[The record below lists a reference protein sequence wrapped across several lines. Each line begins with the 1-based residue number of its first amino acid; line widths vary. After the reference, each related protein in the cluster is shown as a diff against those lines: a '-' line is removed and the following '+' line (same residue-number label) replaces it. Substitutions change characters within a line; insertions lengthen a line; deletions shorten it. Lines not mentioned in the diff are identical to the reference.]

1 LPTDQSSGNNAE
13 NPSFAGAEIIR
24 DNLAGFT
31 TAPDSPL
38 LVIWGFAEGVTL
50 EDLCSGSPQPL
61 SPNSRGQ
68 AVLPP
73 PGGFLL
79 TGHGQDLPVLIYEFA
94 GDPCDGTGE
103 SLVASGI
110 TQVQASDKHLLN
122 GTQVQNTEIR
132 GTVDLTGGGQALLV
146 VHSTF
151 HVLADG
157 TVKFDKTRIVL
168 TPI

>member
-1 LPTDQSSGNNAE
+1 MRQALLYVAGLTLLLGCADQNGLPTDQSSGNNAE

-94 GDPCDGTGE
+94 GDPCDGTGRE
-103 SLVASGI
+103 PRRFGHHASPG
-110 TQVQASDKHLLN
+110 V
-122 GTQVQNTEIR
+122 G
-132 GTVDLTGGGQALLV
+132 
-146 VHSTF
+146 
-151 HVLADG
+151 
-157 TVKFDKTRIVL
+157 
-168 TPI
+168 